1 MHQPVTPSLDRTNG
15 LARQTDAV
23 NVLVTGASG
32 FLGGHVVPLLV
43 ARGDTVTALAR
54 TTKAARRIEDLGAT
68 PVEGD
73 LDDPASLDEAFAASG
88 ADTLANLASLGFGHA
103 PAIAAAAE
111 EVGIKRAVFIST
123 TAIFTTLD
131 AGSKAKRR
139 AAEQTIRESALD
151 WTILRPTMIYGAP
164 GDRNLAR
171 LLRLVQRS
179 PVVPL
184 PGGGNRLQQ
193 PVHVDD
199 LAQVVVAALDP
210 ANQTATT
217 HQAYDIAGPEALTF
231 RRIVEETA
239 AAVGRKPRLVPAP
252 IAPLVAALRLYERV
266 APNPRLKAEQLQRL
280 AEDKAFDIGPA
291 RRDLGYDPRP
301 FADGI
306 AQEAALL
313 ATPE

>member
-1 MHQPVTPSLDRTNG
+1 MNI
-15 LARQTDAV
+15 
-23 NVLVTGASG
+23 LVTGASG
-32 FLGGHVVPLLV
+32 FLGGHVVPLVV

-54 TTKAARRIEDLGAT
+54 STKAAQRIEALGAT
-68 PVEGD
+68 PVQGD
-73 LDDPASLDEAFAASG
+73 LDDPASLDHAFAASG
-88 ADTLANLASLGFGHA
+88 ADILANLASLGFGHT
-103 PAIAAAAE
+103 PAIVAAAE
-111 EVGIKRAVFIST
+111 EAGIKRAVFIST

-131 AGSKAKRR
+131 AGSKARR
-139 AAEQTIRESALD
+139 QAAEQTIGDSALD

-171 LLRLVQRS
+171 LLRLVERS

-184 PGGGNRLQQ
+184 PGGGDRLQQ

-199 LAQVVVAALDP
+199 LAQAVVAAIDP
-210 ANQTATT
+210 ANNAATT
-217 HQAYDIAGPEALTF
+217 HQAYDVAGPEALTF
-231 RRIVEETA
+231 RCLVEETA
-239 AAVGRKPRLVPAP
+239 AAVGRKLRLLPVPL
-252 IAPLVAALRLYERV
+252 APLVAAVRLYERL

-301 FADGI
+301 FVKGI

-313 ATPE
+313 ARHQ

>member
-1 MHQPVTPSLDRTNG
+1 MTTQR
-15 LARQTDAV
+15 
-23 NVLVTGASG
+23 VLVTGASG

-43 ARGDTVTALAR
+43 ARGNTVTAMAR
-54 TTKAARRIEDLGAT
+54 STKAAQRVETLGAT
-68 PVEGD
+68 PVHGD
-73 LDDPASLDEAFAASG
+73 LDDPASVDEAFVTSG
-88 ADTLANLASLGFGHA
+88 ADSLANLASLGFGHA
-103 PAIAAAAE
+103 PTIVAAAE
-111 EVGIKRAVFIST
+111 EAGIKRAVFIST

-131 AGSKAKRR
+131 AGSKAKRQ
-139 AAEQTIRESALD
+139 AAEQTIRDSALD

-179 PVVPL
+179 PVIPL

-199 LAQVVVAALDP
+199 LAQAVLAAIDP
-210 ANQTATT
+210 ETHTATT
-217 HQAYDIAGPEALTF
+217 HQAYDVAGPEALTF

-239 AAVGRKPRLVPAP
+239 AAAGREPRLLP
-252 IAPLVAALRLYERV
+252 IPLTPLIVAVRLYERL
-266 APNPRLKAEQLQRL
+266 APSPRLKAEQLQRL

-301 FADGI
+301 FAEGI